1 MSTHTPYGEPRAP
14 SSRFLPPDPGV
25 EAPYRLTPGLA
36 FRVGILGIVALAVF
50 AVLFFRLWSLQV
62 LSGDTYLAAAQ
73 GNQLR
78 TIRLEAPRG
87 TILDR
92 HGRVIVDNVA
102 GTAVKLWVGDLPR
115 NRRYAVIKHLADV
128 LNVPPLQL
136 AKEVDERIGDPLN
149 PITVKTA
156 VGEDQVA
163 YLYEH
168 SSEFPGVQI
177 QQTYLRHYPYQSL
190 AAQVLGYVG
199 EVSQGELD
207 QKPSVYRPGDKVGK
221 TGVES
226 RDDEYLRGDA
236 GQAEIRVDSMGR
248 PQGPLQL
255 RREAR
260 PGKAVRL
267 TIDVGLQ
274 RAAEQALRYGITTA
288 RANESYYA
296 DGGAIVALDPNDGA
310 VLAMASSPTYK
321 PSVYVGRVDPKKIEP
336 LVNDKVAKEK
346 NYPGINRVT
355 SGVYPPGSTWKP
367 VTALAAMQEHM
378 LQPYQALQ
386 CTPTATYGLDK
397 QEFRN
402 WDPYVN
408 QPMTLVEAL
417 ARSCDTYFY
426 QLGYQFYL
434 EGDRGRNRMQQWARK
449 FGFGVPTGFDLG
461 GEQQGLVP
469 TPAWRKK
476 AFKGDWDRAWNPGNS
491 IQLSIGQQDVQVT
504 PLQMARFY
512 AMIANGGKLVTPYV
526 VSQVETAAPNGQS
539 PVVERRFAPDPPKA
553 VGVDP
558 AALNGRP
565 RRPLLGGALDVRD
578 VVRRVLELP
587 DPDRRQDRNGREG
600 RPAARVPGGAHRGS
614 VLVVRLRA
622 GADRGAAHRRL
633 RRDRERRPR
642 VDRGRA
648 GGAAGLREVLRRE
661 GREPD
666 PGEHRLMIVDAGRQR
681 IPLRRDAVDLAALVR
696 RLDLVLLLAA
706 AALVG
711 YGLWAVAGI
720 TRFDVPGDP
729 GYYVTRQAI
738 AAALGGVGLVV
749 AIAIPPSLYR
759 RHWRVVYGVA
769 IGLMVV
775 VFGFAEAVRGS
786 KRWIDIGPLQFQ
798 PSEFGK
804 VLFVLAIAGFLVE
817 RQRDLGR
824 LRTVALALALGA
836 APMLLVFLQPDLG
849 TALVYAAAFSAVLF
863 VAGVRWLHLALLGTL
878 AATLVLGVLWF
889 LPASGIDV
897 LKPYQTARL
906 TGFANPD
913 ADPSGLTYNVTQSI
927 TAVGSGGIDGR
938 GVDEASQTRFD
949 YLPEHAT
956 DFVFASFAEQ
966 RGFFGTAILLLLY
979 LLVVWRG
986 LRVVTV
992 AGDLYGAVVAGGL
1005 VFGFLFQV
1013 FVNVGMT
1020 MGIAPVTGIP
1030 LPFVTVGGS
1039 SMVANLVAVGVLQGI
1054 HARGRTELR

>member
-1 MSTHTPYGEPRAP
+1 VSTHTPYGEPRAS

-92 HGRVIVDNVA
+92 HGKVIVDNVA
-102 GTAVKLWVGDLPR
+102 GTAVKLWVGDLPA
-115 NRRYAVIKHLADV
+115 NRRYAVIKHLAEV
-128 LNVPPLQL
+128 LRVPPLQL
-136 AKEVDERIGDPLN
+136 AKEVDERIADPLN

-177 QQTYLRHYPYQSL
+177 QQTYLRHYPYQSF

-207 QKPSVYRPGDKVGK
+207 QKPNVYKPGDKVGK

-355 SGVYPPGSTWKP
+355 SGVYPPGSIWKP

-397 QEFRN
+397 HEFRN

-434 EGDRGRNRMQQWARK
+434 EGDRGRNRMQQWAKK

-461 GEQQGLVP
+461 GEQTGLVP
-469 TPAWRKK
+469 TPGWRKK
-476 AFKGDWDRAWNPGNS
+476 AFKSDWDRAWNPGNS

-539 PVVERRFAPDPPKA
+539 PVVERRFAPDPPKT

-558 AALNGRP
+558 AAL
-565 RRPLLGGALDVRD
+565 AVVRD
-578 VVRRVLELP
+578 GLYSATHSTYGTSSGVFGSFPIPIAGKTGTAEKVVQIP
-587 DPDRRQDRNGREG
+587 GY
-600 RPAARVPGGAHRGS
+600 PAAHTEDQSWWCGYGPALTEAPRIVVCAVIENGGHGS
-614 VLVVRLRA
+614 T
-622 GADRGAAHRRL
+622 AAA
-633 RRDRERRPR
+633 P
-642 VDRGRA
+642 
-648 GGAAGLREVLRRE
+648 
-661 GREPD
+661 
-666 PGEHRLMIVDAGRQR
+666 
-681 IPLRRDAVDLAALVR
+681 AAL
-696 RLDLVLLLAA
+696 
-706 AALVG
+706 
-711 YGLWAVAGI
+711 
-720 TRFDVPGDP
+720 
-729 GYYVTRQAI
+729 
-738 AAALGGVGLVV
+738 
-749 AIAIPPSLYR
+749 
-759 RHWRVVYGVA
+759 RVFEKF
-769 IGLMVV
+769 
-775 VFGFAEAVRGS
+775 FGAKAES
-786 KRWIDIGPLQFQ
+786 Q
-798 PSEFGK
+798 
-804 VLFVLAIAGFLVE
+804 
-817 RQRDLGR
+817 
-824 LRTVALALALGA
+824 
-836 APMLLVFLQPDLG
+836 
-849 TALVYAAAFSAVLF
+849 
-863 VAGVRWLHLALLGTL
+863 
-878 AATLVLGVLWF
+878 TLV
-889 LPASGIDV
+889 S
-897 LKPYQTARL
+897 
-906 TGFANPD
+906 
-913 ADPSGLTYNVTQSI
+913 
-927 TAVGSGGIDGR
+927 
-938 GVDEASQTRFD
+938 
-949 YLPEHAT
+949 T
-956 DFVFASFAEQ
+956 D
-966 RGFFGTAILLLLY
+966 
-979 LLVVWRG
+979 
-986 LRVVTV
+986 
-992 AGDLYGAVVAGGL
+992 
-1005 VFGFLFQV
+1005 
-1013 FVNVGMT
+1013 
-1020 MGIAPVTGIP
+1020 
-1030 LPFVTVGGS
+1030 
-1039 SMVANLVAVGVLQGI
+1039 
-1054 HARGRTELR
+1054 

>member
-1 MSTHTPYGEPRAP
+1 VSTHTPYGEPRAP

-36 FRVGILGIVALAVF
+36 FRVGILGVVALAVF

-62 LSGDTYLAAAQ
+62 LSGERYLAEAQ

-115 NRRYAVIKHLADV
+115 NRRYAVIKRLAEV
-128 LNVPPLQL
+128 LRVPPLQL
-136 AKEVDERIGDPLN
+136 AKEVDERIADPLN

-168 SSEFPGVQI
+168 QSEFPGVQI
-177 QQTYLRHYPYQSL
+177 QQTYLRHYPNDAL

-199 EVSQGELD
+199 EVSQSELD
-207 QKPSVYRPGDKVGK
+207 RKRSVYKPGDKVGK
-221 TGVES
+221 TGVEA
-226 RDDEYLRGDA
+226 REDEYLRGDA

-274 RAAEQALRYGITTA
+274 RAAEQALRYGIATA
-288 RANESYYA
+288 HANESYYA

-336 LVNDKVAKEK
+336 LVNDAVAREK

-461 GEQQGLVP
+461 GEQAGLVP

-476 AFKGDWDRAWNPGNS
+476 AFTSDWDRAWNPGNS

-558 AALNGRP
+558 AALQV
-565 RRPLLGGALDVRD
+565 VRD
-578 VVRRVLELP
+578 
-587 DPDRRQDRNGREG
+587 
-600 RPAARVPGGAHRGS
+600 
-614 VLVVRLRA
+614 
-622 GADRGAAHRRL
+622 
-633 RRDRERRPR
+633 
-642 VDRGRA
+642 
-648 GGAAGLREVLRRE
+648 GLYSAT
-661 GREPD
+661 
-666 PGEHRLMIVDAGRQR
+666 HST
-681 IPLRRDAVDLAALVR
+681 
-696 RLDLVLLLAA
+696 
-706 AALVG
+706 
-711 YGLWAVAGI
+711 YG
-720 TRFDVPGDP
+720 T
-729 GYYVTRQAI
+729 
-738 AAALGGVGLVV
+738 
-749 AIAIPPSLYR
+749 S
-759 RHWRVVYGVA
+759 
-769 IGLMVV
+769 
-775 VFGFAEAVRGS
+775 
-786 KRWIDIGPLQFQ
+786 
-798 PSEFGK
+798 
-804 VLFVLAIAGFLVE
+804 
-817 RQRDLGR
+817 
-824 LRTVALALALGA
+824 
-836 APMLLVFLQPDLG
+836 
-849 TALVYAAAFSAVLF
+849 
-863 VAGVRWLHLALLGTL
+863 
-878 AATLVLGVLWF
+878 
-889 LPASGIDV
+889 SG
-897 LKPYQTARL
+897 
-906 TGFANPD
+906 
-913 ADPSGLTYNVTQSI
+913 
-927 TAVGSGGIDGR
+927 
-938 GVDEASQTRFD
+938 
-949 YLPEHAT
+949 
-956 DFVFASFAEQ
+956 VFASFPVPIA
-966 RGFFGTAILLLLY
+966 GKTGTAEK
-979 LLVVWRG
+979 VVQLPGYPAGHTEDQSWWCGYGPAQTEVARIVVCAVIENG
-986 LRVVTV
+986 GHGSTAAAPAALRVFEKFFRVKG
-992 AGDLYGAVVAGGL
+992 GDQTL
-1005 VFGFLFQV
+1005 VS
-1013 FVNVGMT
+1013 T
-1020 MGIAPVTGIP
+1020 D
-1030 LPFVTVGGS
+1030 
-1039 SMVANLVAVGVLQGI
+1039 
-1054 HARGRTELR
+1054 

>member
-1 MSTHTPYGEPRAP
+1 LSTHAPYGEPRAS

-36 FRVGILGIVALAVF
+36 FRIGILGIVALAVF

-62 LSGDTYLAAAQ
+62 LSGERYLAEAQ

-102 GTAVKLWVGDLPR
+102 GTAVKLWVGDLPA
-115 NRRYAVIKHLADV
+115 NRRYAVIKRLSDV
-128 LNVPPLQL
+128 LRVPPLRL
-136 AKEVDERIGDPLN
+136 AKEVDERIADPLN

-177 QQTYLRHYPYQSL
+177 QQTYLRHYTNHAL

-199 EVSQGELD
+199 EVSQAELD
-207 QKPSVYRPGDKVGK
+207 HKASVYRPGDKVGK
-221 TGVES
+221 AGVEA
-226 RDDEYLRGDA
+226 REDEYLRGDA

-267 TIDVGLQ
+267 TIDLRLQ
-274 RAAEQALRYGITTA
+274 RAAEQALRYGIQTA
-288 RANESYYA
+288 QANKSYYA

-310 VLAMASSPTYK
+310 VLAMASSPTYE

-336 LVNDKVAKEK
+336 LVNDKIAAEK

-367 VTALAAMQEHM
+367 VTALAAMQEHV

-397 QEFRN
+397 HEFRN

-434 EGDRGRNRMQQWARK
+434 EGDRGRTRMQQWARK

-461 GEQQGLVP
+461 GEQAGLVP

-476 AFKGDWDRAWNPGNS
+476 AFTSDWDRAWNPGNS
-491 IQLSIGQQDVQVT
+491 IQLAIGQQDVQVT

-539 PVVERRFAPDPPKA
+539 PVVERRFAPDPPTP

-558 AALNGRP
+558 AALQV
-565 RRPLLGGALDVRD
+565 VRD
-578 VVRRVLELP
+578 
-587 DPDRRQDRNGREG
+587 
-600 RPAARVPGGAHRGS
+600 
-614 VLVVRLRA
+614 
-622 GADRGAAHRRL
+622 
-633 RRDRERRPR
+633 
-642 VDRGRA
+642 
-648 GGAAGLREVLRRE
+648 GLYSAT
-661 GREPD
+661 
-666 PGEHRLMIVDAGRQR
+666 HS
-681 IPLRRDAVDLAALVR
+681 
-696 RLDLVLLLAA
+696 
-706 AALVG
+706 
-711 YGLWAVAGI
+711 
-720 TRFDVPGDP
+720 T
-729 GYYVTRQAI
+729 
-738 AAALGGVGLVV
+738 
-749 AIAIPPSLYR
+749 
-759 RHWRVVYGVA
+759 
-769 IGLMVV
+769 
-775 VFGFAEAVRGS
+775 FGTS
-786 KRWIDIGPLQFQ
+786 
-798 PSEFGK
+798 
-804 VLFVLAIAGFLVE
+804 
-817 RQRDLGR
+817 
-824 LRTVALALALGA
+824 
-836 APMLLVFLQPDLG
+836 
-849 TALVYAAAFSAVLF
+849 
-863 VAGVRWLHLALLGTL
+863 
-878 AATLVLGVLWF
+878 
-889 LPASGIDV
+889 SG
-897 LKPYQTARL
+897 
-906 TGFANPD
+906 
-913 ADPSGLTYNVTQSI
+913 
-927 TAVGSGGIDGR
+927 
-938 GVDEASQTRFD
+938 
-949 YLPEHAT
+949 
-956 DFVFASFAEQ
+956 VFASFPIPIAGKTGTAEKVVQ
-966 RGFFGTAILLLLY
+966 LPGYPAGHTEDQSWWCGYGPAQTEVARLVVCAVIENGGHGSTAAAPAALRVFERFFGAKGGDQT
-979 LLVVWRG
+979 LVS
-986 LRVVTV
+986 T
-992 AGDLYGAVVAGGL
+992 D
-1005 VFGFLFQV
+1005 
-1013 FVNVGMT
+1013 
-1020 MGIAPVTGIP
+1020 
-1030 LPFVTVGGS
+1030 
-1039 SMVANLVAVGVLQGI
+1039 
-1054 HARGRTELR
+1054 

>member
-1 MSTHTPYGEPRAP
+1 VSTHTPYGEPRAS

-62 LSGDTYLAAAQ
+62 LSGDAYLAAAQ

-92 HGRVIVDNVA
+92 HGKVIVDNVA
-102 GTAVKLWVGDLPR
+102 GTAVKLWVGDLPA

-128 LNVPPLQL
+128 LRVPPLRL
-136 AKEVDERIGDPLN
+136 AKEVDERIADPLN

-177 QQTYLRHYPYQSL
+177 QQTYLRHYPHQSL

-207 QKPSVYRPGDKVGK
+207 EKPNVYKPGDKVGK

-336 LVNDKVAKEK
+336 LVNDEVAKEK

-355 SGVYPPGSTWKP
+355 SGVYPPGSIWKP

-397 QEFRN
+397 HEFRN

-434 EGDRGRNRMQQWARK
+434 EGDRGRNRMQQWAKK
-449 FGFGVPTGFDLG
+449 FGFGVPSGFDLG
-461 GEQQGLVP
+461 GEQTGLVP
-469 TPAWRKK
+469 TPAWRKR
-476 AFKGDWDRAWNPGNS
+476 AFKSDWDRAWNPGNS

-558 AALNGRP
+558 AAL
-565 RRPLLGGALDVRD
+565 AVVRD
-578 VVRRVLELP
+578 
-587 DPDRRQDRNGREG
+587 
-600 RPAARVPGGAHRGS
+600 
-614 VLVVRLRA
+614 
-622 GADRGAAHRRL
+622 
-633 RRDRERRPR
+633 
-642 VDRGRA
+642 
-648 GGAAGLREVLRRE
+648 GLYSAT
-661 GREPD
+661 
-666 PGEHRLMIVDAGRQR
+666 HST
-681 IPLRRDAVDLAALVR
+681 
-696 RLDLVLLLAA
+696 
-706 AALVG
+706 
-711 YGLWAVAGI
+711 YG
-720 TRFDVPGDP
+720 T
-729 GYYVTRQAI
+729 
-738 AAALGGVGLVV
+738 
-749 AIAIPPSLYR
+749 S
-759 RHWRVVYGVA
+759 
-769 IGLMVV
+769 
-775 VFGFAEAVRGS
+775 
-786 KRWIDIGPLQFQ
+786 
-798 PSEFGK
+798 
-804 VLFVLAIAGFLVE
+804 
-817 RQRDLGR
+817 
-824 LRTVALALALGA
+824 
-836 APMLLVFLQPDLG
+836 
-849 TALVYAAAFSAVLF
+849 
-863 VAGVRWLHLALLGTL
+863 
-878 AATLVLGVLWF
+878 
-889 LPASGIDV
+889 SG
-897 LKPYQTARL
+897 
-906 TGFANPD
+906 
-913 ADPSGLTYNVTQSI
+913 
-927 TAVGSGGIDGR
+927 
-938 GVDEASQTRFD
+938 
-949 YLPEHAT
+949 
-956 DFVFASFAEQ
+956 VFASFPIPIAGKTGTAEKVVPIPGYPAGHTEDQ
-966 RGFFGTAILLLLY
+966 SWWCGYGPALTEAPRIVVCAVIENGGHGSTAAAPAALRVFEKFFGAKAESQT
-979 LLVVWRG
+979 LVS
-986 LRVVTV
+986 T
-992 AGDLYGAVVAGGL
+992 D
-1005 VFGFLFQV
+1005 
-1013 FVNVGMT
+1013 
-1020 MGIAPVTGIP
+1020 
-1030 LPFVTVGGS
+1030 
-1039 SMVANLVAVGVLQGI
+1039 
-1054 HARGRTELR
+1054 

>member
-1 MSTHTPYGEPRAP
+1 VSTHTPYGEPRAS

-92 HGRVIVDNVA
+92 NGKMIVDNVA
-102 GTAVKLWVGDLPR
+102 GTAVKLWVGDLPK

-128 LNVPPLQL
+128 LRVPPLQL
-136 AKEVDERIGDPLN
+136 AKEVDERIADPLN

-177 QQTYLRHYPYQSL
+177 QQTYLRHYPYQSV

-207 QKPSVYRPGDKVGK
+207 QKPNVYKPGDKVGK

-274 RAAEQALRYGITTA
+274 RAAEQALRYGISTA

-336 LVNDKVAKEK
+336 LVDDKVAKEK

-355 SGVYPPGSTWKP
+355 SGVYPPGSIWKP

-461 GEQQGLVP
+461 GEQEGLVP

-476 AFKGDWDRAWNPGNS
+476 RFTNDWDRAWNPGNS

-558 AALNGRP
+558 AAL
-565 RRPLLGGALDVRD
+565 AVVRD
-578 VVRRVLELP
+578 GLYSATHSTYGTSSGVFGSFPIPIAGKTGTAEKVVPIPGYPAGHTEDQSWWCGYGPALTEAPRIVVCAVIE
-587 DPDRRQDRNGREG
+587 NGG
-600 RPAARVPGGAHRGS
+600 HGSTAAAPAALRVFEKFFGAK
-614 VLVVRLRA
+614 
-622 GADRGAAHRRL
+622 
-633 RRDRERRPR
+633 
-642 VDRGRA
+642 
-648 GGAAGLREVLRRE
+648 
-661 GREPD
+661 
-666 PGEHRLMIVDAGRQR
+666 
-681 IPLRRDAVDLAALVR
+681 
-696 RLDLVLLLAA
+696 
-706 AALVG
+706 
-711 YGLWAVAGI
+711 
-720 TRFDVPGDP
+720 
-729 GYYVTRQAI
+729 
-738 AAALGGVGLVV
+738 
-749 AIAIPPSLYR
+749 
-759 RHWRVVYGVA
+759 
-769 IGLMVV
+769 
-775 VFGFAEAVRGS
+775 AET
-786 KRWIDIGPLQFQ
+786 Q
-798 PSEFGK
+798 
-804 VLFVLAIAGFLVE
+804 
-817 RQRDLGR
+817 
-824 LRTVALALALGA
+824 
-836 APMLLVFLQPDLG
+836 
-849 TALVYAAAFSAVLF
+849 
-863 VAGVRWLHLALLGTL
+863 
-878 AATLVLGVLWF
+878 TLV
-889 LPASGIDV
+889 S
-897 LKPYQTARL
+897 
-906 TGFANPD
+906 
-913 ADPSGLTYNVTQSI
+913 
-927 TAVGSGGIDGR
+927 
-938 GVDEASQTRFD
+938 
-949 YLPEHAT
+949 T
-956 DFVFASFAEQ
+956 D
-966 RGFFGTAILLLLY
+966 
-979 LLVVWRG
+979 
-986 LRVVTV
+986 
-992 AGDLYGAVVAGGL
+992 
-1005 VFGFLFQV
+1005 
-1013 FVNVGMT
+1013 
-1020 MGIAPVTGIP
+1020 
-1030 LPFVTVGGS
+1030 
-1039 SMVANLVAVGVLQGI
+1039 
-1054 HARGRTELR
+1054 

>member
-1 MSTHTPYGEPRAP
+1 MSTHAPYGEPRAP

-92 HGRVIVDNVA
+92 HGKVIVDNVA

-115 NRRYAVIKHLADV
+115 NRRYAVIRHLADV
-128 LNVPPLQL
+128 LRVSPLRL
-136 AKEVDERIGDPLN
+136 AKEVDERIADPLN

-168 SSEFPGVQI
+168 ASEFPGVQI

-207 QKPSVYRPGDKVGK
+207 SKPNVYRPGDKVGK

-274 RAAEQALRYGITTA
+274 RAAEQALRYGISTA
-288 RANESYYA
+288 RANQSYYA

-367 VTALAAMQEHM
+367 VTALAAMQEHV

-434 EGDRGRNRMQQWARK
+434 EGDAGRNRMQQWAKK

-461 GEQQGLVP
+461 GEQTGLVP

-558 AALNGRP
+558 AAL
-565 RRPLLGGALDVRD
+565 AVVRD
-578 VVRRVLELP
+578 
-587 DPDRRQDRNGREG
+587 
-600 RPAARVPGGAHRGS
+600 
-614 VLVVRLRA
+614 
-622 GADRGAAHRRL
+622 
-633 RRDRERRPR
+633 
-642 VDRGRA
+642 
-648 GGAAGLREVLRRE
+648 GLYSAT
-661 GREPD
+661 
-666 PGEHRLMIVDAGRQR
+666 HST
-681 IPLRRDAVDLAALVR
+681 
-696 RLDLVLLLAA
+696 
-706 AALVG
+706 
-711 YGLWAVAGI
+711 YG
-720 TRFDVPGDP
+720 T
-729 GYYVTRQAI
+729 
-738 AAALGGVGLVV
+738 
-749 AIAIPPSLYR
+749 S
-759 RHWRVVYGVA
+759 
-769 IGLMVV
+769 
-775 VFGFAEAVRGS
+775 
-786 KRWIDIGPLQFQ
+786 
-798 PSEFGK
+798 
-804 VLFVLAIAGFLVE
+804 
-817 RQRDLGR
+817 
-824 LRTVALALALGA
+824 
-836 APMLLVFLQPDLG
+836 
-849 TALVYAAAFSAVLF
+849 
-863 VAGVRWLHLALLGTL
+863 
-878 AATLVLGVLWF
+878 
-889 LPASGIDV
+889 SG
-897 LKPYQTARL
+897 
-906 TGFANPD
+906 
-913 ADPSGLTYNVTQSI
+913 
-927 TAVGSGGIDGR
+927 
-938 GVDEASQTRFD
+938 
-949 YLPEHAT
+949 
-956 DFVFASFAEQ
+956 VFASFPIPIAGKTGTAEKVVQ
-966 RGFFGTAILLLLY
+966 LPGYPAGHTEDQSWWCGYGPALNEAPRVVVCAVIENGGHGSTAAAPAALRVFEKFFGVKAQSQT
-979 LLVVWRG
+979 LVS
-986 LRVVTV
+986 T
-992 AGDLYGAVVAGGL
+992 D
-1005 VFGFLFQV
+1005 
-1013 FVNVGMT
+1013 
-1020 MGIAPVTGIP
+1020 
-1030 LPFVTVGGS
+1030 
-1039 SMVANLVAVGVLQGI
+1039 
-1054 HARGRTELR
+1054 

>member
-1 MSTHTPYGEPRAP
+1 MSTHTPYGEPRAS

-92 HGRVIVDNVA
+92 HGKMIVDNVA
-102 GTAVKLWVGDLPR
+102 GTAVKLWVGDLPK

-128 LNVPPLQL
+128 LRVPPLQL
-136 AKEVDERIGDPLN
+136 AKEVDERIADPLN

-177 QQTYLRHYPYQSL
+177 QQTYLRHYRYQSL

-207 QKPSVYRPGDKVGK
+207 QKPNVYKPGDKVGK

-274 RAAEQALRYGITTA
+274 HAAEQALRYGISTA

-336 LVNDKVAKEK
+336 LVDDKVAKEK

-355 SGVYPPGSTWKP
+355 SGVYPPGSIWKP

-461 GEQQGLVP
+461 GEQEGLVP

-476 AFKGDWDRAWNPGNS
+476 RFTNDWDRAWNPGNS

-558 AALNGRP
+558 AAL
-565 RRPLLGGALDVRD
+565 AVVRD
-578 VVRRVLELP
+578 GLYSATHSTYGTSSGVFGSFPIPIAGKTGTAEKVVPIPGYPAGHTEDQSWWCGYGPALTEAPRIVVCAVIE
-587 DPDRRQDRNGREG
+587 NGG
-600 RPAARVPGGAHRGS
+600 HGSTAAAPAALRVFEKFFGAK
-614 VLVVRLRA
+614 
-622 GADRGAAHRRL
+622 
-633 RRDRERRPR
+633 
-642 VDRGRA
+642 
-648 GGAAGLREVLRRE
+648 
-661 GREPD
+661 
-666 PGEHRLMIVDAGRQR
+666 
-681 IPLRRDAVDLAALVR
+681 
-696 RLDLVLLLAA
+696 
-706 AALVG
+706 
-711 YGLWAVAGI
+711 
-720 TRFDVPGDP
+720 
-729 GYYVTRQAI
+729 
-738 AAALGGVGLVV
+738 
-749 AIAIPPSLYR
+749 
-759 RHWRVVYGVA
+759 
-769 IGLMVV
+769 
-775 VFGFAEAVRGS
+775 AET
-786 KRWIDIGPLQFQ
+786 Q
-798 PSEFGK
+798 
-804 VLFVLAIAGFLVE
+804 
-817 RQRDLGR
+817 
-824 LRTVALALALGA
+824 
-836 APMLLVFLQPDLG
+836 
-849 TALVYAAAFSAVLF
+849 
-863 VAGVRWLHLALLGTL
+863 
-878 AATLVLGVLWF
+878 TLV
-889 LPASGIDV
+889 S
-897 LKPYQTARL
+897 
-906 TGFANPD
+906 
-913 ADPSGLTYNVTQSI
+913 
-927 TAVGSGGIDGR
+927 
-938 GVDEASQTRFD
+938 
-949 YLPEHAT
+949 T
-956 DFVFASFAEQ
+956 D
-966 RGFFGTAILLLLY
+966 
-979 LLVVWRG
+979 
-986 LRVVTV
+986 
-992 AGDLYGAVVAGGL
+992 
-1005 VFGFLFQV
+1005 
-1013 FVNVGMT
+1013 
-1020 MGIAPVTGIP
+1020 
-1030 LPFVTVGGS
+1030 
-1039 SMVANLVAVGVLQGI
+1039 
-1054 HARGRTELR
+1054 

>member
-1 MSTHTPYGEPRAP
+1 MSTHTPYGEPRAS

-92 HGRVIVDNVA
+92 HGKMIVDNVA
-102 GTAVKLWVGDLPR
+102 GTAVKLWVGDLPK

-128 LNVPPLQL
+128 LRVPPLQL
-136 AKEVDERIGDPLN
+136 AKEVDERIADPLN

-207 QKPSVYRPGDKVGK
+207 QKPNVYKPGDKVGK

-274 RAAEQALRYGITTA
+274 RAAEQALRYGISTA

-355 SGVYPPGSTWKP
+355 SGVYPPGSIWKP

-461 GEQQGLVP
+461 GEQEGLVP

-476 AFKGDWDRAWNPGNS
+476 RFTNDWDRAWNPGNS

-558 AALNGRP
+558 AAL
-565 RRPLLGGALDVRD
+565 AVVRD
-578 VVRRVLELP
+578 GLYSATHSTYGTSSGVFGSFPIPIAGKTGTAEKVVPIPGYPAGHTEDQSWWCGYGPALTEAPRIVVCAVIE
-587 DPDRRQDRNGREG
+587 NGG
-600 RPAARVPGGAHRGS
+600 HGSTAAAPAALRVFEKFFGAK
-614 VLVVRLRA
+614 
-622 GADRGAAHRRL
+622 
-633 RRDRERRPR
+633 
-642 VDRGRA
+642 
-648 GGAAGLREVLRRE
+648 
-661 GREPD
+661 
-666 PGEHRLMIVDAGRQR
+666 
-681 IPLRRDAVDLAALVR
+681 
-696 RLDLVLLLAA
+696 
-706 AALVG
+706 
-711 YGLWAVAGI
+711 
-720 TRFDVPGDP
+720 
-729 GYYVTRQAI
+729 
-738 AAALGGVGLVV
+738 
-749 AIAIPPSLYR
+749 
-759 RHWRVVYGVA
+759 
-769 IGLMVV
+769 
-775 VFGFAEAVRGS
+775 AET
-786 KRWIDIGPLQFQ
+786 Q
-798 PSEFGK
+798 
-804 VLFVLAIAGFLVE
+804 
-817 RQRDLGR
+817 
-824 LRTVALALALGA
+824 
-836 APMLLVFLQPDLG
+836 
-849 TALVYAAAFSAVLF
+849 
-863 VAGVRWLHLALLGTL
+863 
-878 AATLVLGVLWF
+878 TLV
-889 LPASGIDV
+889 S
-897 LKPYQTARL
+897 
-906 TGFANPD
+906 
-913 ADPSGLTYNVTQSI
+913 
-927 TAVGSGGIDGR
+927 
-938 GVDEASQTRFD
+938 
-949 YLPEHAT
+949 T
-956 DFVFASFAEQ
+956 D
-966 RGFFGTAILLLLY
+966 
-979 LLVVWRG
+979 
-986 LRVVTV
+986 
-992 AGDLYGAVVAGGL
+992 
-1005 VFGFLFQV
+1005 
-1013 FVNVGMT
+1013 
-1020 MGIAPVTGIP
+1020 
-1030 LPFVTVGGS
+1030 
-1039 SMVANLVAVGVLQGI
+1039 
-1054 HARGRTELR
+1054 

>member
-1 MSTHTPYGEPRAP
+1 MSTHTPYGEPRAS

-92 HGRVIVDNVA
+92 HGKMIVDNVA
-102 GTAVKLWVGDLPR
+102 GTAVKLWVGDLPK

-128 LNVPPLQL
+128 LRVPPLQL
-136 AKEVDERIGDPLN
+136 AKEVDERIADPLN

-207 QKPSVYRPGDKVGK
+207 QKPNVYKPGDKVGK

-274 RAAEQALRYGITTA
+274 RAAEQALRYGISTA

-336 LVNDKVAKEK
+336 LVDDKVAKEK

-355 SGVYPPGSTWKP
+355 SGVYPPGSIWKP

-461 GEQQGLVP
+461 GEQEGLVP

-476 AFKGDWDRAWNPGNS
+476 RFTNDWDRAWNPGNS

-558 AALNGRP
+558 AAL
-565 RRPLLGGALDVRD
+565 AVVRD
-578 VVRRVLELP
+578 GLYSATHSTYGTSSGVFGSFPIPIAGKTGTAEKVVPIPGYPAGHTEDQSWWCGYGPALTEAPRIVVCAVIE
-587 DPDRRQDRNGREG
+587 NGG
-600 RPAARVPGGAHRGS
+600 HGSTAAAPAALRVFEKFFGAK
-614 VLVVRLRA
+614 
-622 GADRGAAHRRL
+622 
-633 RRDRERRPR
+633 
-642 VDRGRA
+642 
-648 GGAAGLREVLRRE
+648 
-661 GREPD
+661 
-666 PGEHRLMIVDAGRQR
+666 
-681 IPLRRDAVDLAALVR
+681 
-696 RLDLVLLLAA
+696 
-706 AALVG
+706 
-711 YGLWAVAGI
+711 
-720 TRFDVPGDP
+720 
-729 GYYVTRQAI
+729 
-738 AAALGGVGLVV
+738 
-749 AIAIPPSLYR
+749 
-759 RHWRVVYGVA
+759 
-769 IGLMVV
+769 
-775 VFGFAEAVRGS
+775 AET
-786 KRWIDIGPLQFQ
+786 Q
-798 PSEFGK
+798 
-804 VLFVLAIAGFLVE
+804 
-817 RQRDLGR
+817 
-824 LRTVALALALGA
+824 
-836 APMLLVFLQPDLG
+836 
-849 TALVYAAAFSAVLF
+849 
-863 VAGVRWLHLALLGTL
+863 
-878 AATLVLGVLWF
+878 TLV
-889 LPASGIDV
+889 S
-897 LKPYQTARL
+897 
-906 TGFANPD
+906 
-913 ADPSGLTYNVTQSI
+913 
-927 TAVGSGGIDGR
+927 
-938 GVDEASQTRFD
+938 
-949 YLPEHAT
+949 T
-956 DFVFASFAEQ
+956 D
-966 RGFFGTAILLLLY
+966 
-979 LLVVWRG
+979 
-986 LRVVTV
+986 
-992 AGDLYGAVVAGGL
+992 
-1005 VFGFLFQV
+1005 
-1013 FVNVGMT
+1013 
-1020 MGIAPVTGIP
+1020 
-1030 LPFVTVGGS
+1030 
-1039 SMVANLVAVGVLQGI
+1039 
-1054 HARGRTELR
+1054 